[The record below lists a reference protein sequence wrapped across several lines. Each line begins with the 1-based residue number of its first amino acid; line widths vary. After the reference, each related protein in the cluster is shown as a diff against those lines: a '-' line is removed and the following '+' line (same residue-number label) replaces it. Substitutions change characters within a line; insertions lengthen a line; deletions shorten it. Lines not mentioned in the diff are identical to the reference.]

1 MTTKQLI
8 KLIDKCIRNMAVKG
22 VYYPRRIL
30 PKWDSLTNDKDKL
43 AYFEKIINSKK
54 VSTGFERLVGK
65 NLCEKTLE
73 AIIIHHPEAVDLI
86 KGDNILDNCIH
97 KFSKYDYGK
106 TFLKD
111 VKTKNVE
118 TA

>member
-54 VSTGFERLVGK
+54 VSTGFDRLVEK

-73 AIIIHHPEAVDLI
+73 AIIVQHPEAVDLI
-86 KGDNILDNCIH
+86 NGKDILDNCVQ
-97 KFSKYDYGK
+97 KFSKYAHGR
-106 TFLKD
+106 TFLKQF
-111 VKTKNVE
+111 KLKNGPS
-118 TA
+118 A